1 MDNGMPMRVFGVDGE
16 DSLAAAIRGDSI
28 GTRVTV

>member
-1 MDNGMPMRVFGVDGE
+1 MDNGMPMRVFGVGGDGALE
-16 DSLAAAIRGDSI
+16 AAIRGDAI